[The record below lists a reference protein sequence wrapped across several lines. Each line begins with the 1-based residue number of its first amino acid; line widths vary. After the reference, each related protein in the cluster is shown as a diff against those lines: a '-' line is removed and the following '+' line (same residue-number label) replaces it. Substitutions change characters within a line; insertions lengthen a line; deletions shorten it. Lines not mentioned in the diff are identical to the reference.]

1 MQKLAVTLYSF
12 STSDV
17 WTCLR
22 TETACT
28 VQGVQDKR
36 WTVNYRLDDKK
47 QTIMIQLQLFNGLH
61 VARLLA
67 CTQRQA
73 IVGLDMGRLQAQA
86 TAMCS
91 AAGKFVFV

>member
-1 MQKLAVTLYSF
+1 M
-12 STSDV
+12 D
-17 WTCLR
+17 
-22 TETACT
+22 
-28 VQGVQDKR
+28 
-36 WTVNYRLDDKK
+36 
-47 QTIMIQLQLFNGLH
+47 LH